1 MKTQI
6 ECFPCFARQAVL
18 TLGNLN
24 MAEANKLDVIRA
36 VLQEMEGADV
46 SQPPAYAT
54 TFIYRMIRELT
65 GEDPYKEL
73 KARYNAMALDLYPR
87 LRAQV
92 FEHHDPLWMATRLAI
107 AGNIIDFGIFT
118 SVDIEGTIQR
128 ALEHRIEVDD
138 YDAFKQ
144 ALTGDNHG
152 KGVEL
157 LYLLDNA
164 GEIVFDKLLIEVLGG
179 MGKDVTAVVKG
190 FPVINDVTMQ
200 DAGDVGLGAVCKVI
214 DNGSDAVGTIT
225 TLCSSDFLA
234 RFNTHSFII
243 SKGQGNYE
251 TLCGSDKDIF
261 FLFQAKC
268 DVVARHLGLKVG
280 AMLLKRNNSVIMDDK

>member
-18 TLGNLN
+18 TLGNVH
-24 MAEANKLDVIRA
+24 MGEDDKLDVMRA
-36 VLQEMEGADV
+36 VLHEMEGADV

-54 TFIYRMIRELT
+54 TFIYRVIRQLT

-73 KARYNAMALDLYPR
+73 KERYNTMALDLYPK
-87 LRAQV
+87 LRQQV

-128 ALEHRIEVDD
+128 ALQHIIEVDD
-138 YDAFKQ
+138 YEAFKQ
-144 ALTGDNHG
+144 AITNDHPGDG
-152 KGVEL
+152 AGL

-164 GEIVFDKLLIEVLGG
+164 GEIVFDKLLIEVLLG

-190 FPVINDVTMQ
+190 IPIINDVTIK
-200 DAGDVGLGAVCKVI
+200 DAQDVGLDSICRVI
-214 DNGSDAVGTIT
+214 DNGSDGVGTIAA
-225 TLCSSDFLA
+225 LCSSHFLDHLNKQ
-234 RFNTHSFII
+234 RLII

-251 TLCGSDKDIF
+251 TLSGCNKDIF

-268 DVVARHLGLKVG
+268 DVVARHLGLQVG
-280 AMLLKRNNSVIMDDK
+280 AMLLKRNNSLIK

>member
-6 ECFPCFARQAVL
+6 ECFPCFVRQAVL
-18 TLGNLN
+18 TLGNVN

-73 KARYNAMALDLYPR
+73 KARYNSMALELYPN
-87 LRAQV
+87 LKKQV
-92 FEHHDPLWMATRLAI
+92 FEHHDPLWMATRLSI

-128 ALEHRIEVDD
+128 ALEREIEVDD
-138 YDAFKQ
+138 YEVFKQ
-144 ALTGDNHG
+144 ALTNSNSGQGAD
-152 KGVEL
+152 L

-164 GEIVFDKLLIEVLGG
+164 GEIVFDKLLIEVLIG

-190 FPVINDVTMQ
+190 FPVINDVTIQ
-200 DAGDVGLGAVCKVI
+200 DARDVGLDAICRVI

-225 TLCSSDFLA
+225 TLCSSDFMNQ
-234 RFNTHSFII
+234 FDTQSFII

-251 TLCGSDKDIF
+251 TLCGRDKDIF

-280 AMLLKRNNSVIMDDK
+280 AMLLKRNKHETGVNA